1 MDAANA
7 LAATP
12 ITANYQR
19 TEKPPREW
27 GKTLSQHERTEIH
40 KSAKSFEKMYMS
52 EMMNYMFTDTDMSD
66 NMFGGGAGEQMY
78 NSLLVNEYAGKMSG
92 SNQATIAPVLE
103 REILK
108 LQELQKN
115 PRLAHELTAAPQT
128 PSTHLATTEAPHD
141 ASQPSQ

>member
-12 ITANYQR
+12 VTSSYQR
-19 TEKPPREW
+19 KEAAPREW
-27 GKTLSQHERTEIH
+27 GKTLSQHDRTDIH
-40 KSAKSFEKMYMS
+40 KAAKSFEKMYMS

-78 NSLLVNEYAGKMSG
+78 SSLLVNEYAGKMSS
-92 SNQATIAPVLE
+92 SNQAAIAPMLE
-103 REILK
+103 REMLK

-115 PRLAHELTAAPQT
+115 PRLAHELPVEPVT
-128 PSTHLATTEAPHD
+128 PSSKPATLEAHHD
-141 ASQPSQ
+141 ASQPSE